1 MILSNRSGDF
11 TIKVLDEG
19 SLRLGALPQQVH
31 LGQVVMV
38 KTLEVSGRV
47 KVYTPAIHGFTF
59 DPNGSVLRVSGADF
73 SSCDNVVVVLAA
85 PEKACSVAQ
94 NCNRTINVNP
104 VVHDELVELKCT
116 GCGGT
121 LERPGVGGSVQCEY
135 CGKPYYMK
143 QAG

>member
-1 MILSNRSGDF
+1 MILSNQSGDF

-85 PEKACSVAQ
+85 PEKAYSVVQ
-94 NCNRTINVNP
+94 DYNRVTNVNP
-104 VVHDELVELKCT
+104 VERDELIELKCT

-121 LERPGVGGSVQCEY
+121 IERPVAGGSVQCEY
-135 CGKPYYMK
+135 CGKPYYLG
-143 QAG
+143 QVG